1 MYVLQHSHS
10 RGGQKERGEINAV
23 SLSPSA
29 HRFLCLPFE
38 KVKSIALLKCV
49 LENLERKEEK
59 KYCSQL
65 YYPKTGDSMSANS
78 LSLLI
83 NFYPYLILHYVLL
96 LSLYK

>member
-10 RGGQKERGEINAV
+10 SGGQKERGEINAV
-23 SLSPSA
+23 SFFPSA
-29 HRFLCLPFE
+29 HILTCLPFI
-38 KVKSIALLKCV
+38 KVKSIALLICV
-49 LENLERKEEK
+49 LQNLERKVEK
-59 KYCSQL
+59 KYCPQL